1 MEPIKDTVANFT
13 TITALGAVL
22 MDWTN
27 VITFFLVLT
36 GVLLNMSRLYDWWMT
51 REKSRVKPR
60 TPRK

>member
-1 MEPIKDTVANFT
+1 MEPIKDTLANFT

-51 REKSRVKPR
+51 REKSRVK
-60 TPRK
+60 KH